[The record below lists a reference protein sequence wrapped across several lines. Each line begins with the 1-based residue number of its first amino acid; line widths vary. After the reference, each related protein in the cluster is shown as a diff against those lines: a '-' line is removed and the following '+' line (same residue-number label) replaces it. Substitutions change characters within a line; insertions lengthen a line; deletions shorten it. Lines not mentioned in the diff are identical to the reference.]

1 MIKVEIVN
9 CLKDNFSY
17 IIHNNDEALVIDPG
31 ESRPIEKLLEKMKL
45 KLKYILNTHHHFDH
59 VDGNSSLKE
68 KYNCKIIGFEDDS
81 KRIPGI
87 DICLKNEEIFSEKN
101 FKFKVYHTPGHTLG
115 HICYHFFEEKKL
127 FTGDTLFSLS
137 CGRLF
142 EGTYEDMYKSLSLIK
157 AFDKNTLIYFG
168 HEYTLSNS
176 KFCIRYDPD
185 NEYLKKKIL
194 EISKN
199 IKAGIPTTPSVLK
212 DELECNIF
220 LKAENIETFAKLR
233 DLKDNF

>member
-17 IIHNNDEALVIDPG
+17 IIHNNDEAIVIDPS
-31 ESRPIEKLLEKMKL
+31 ESIPIDQLLEKLKL
-45 KLKYILNTHHHFDH
+45 KLKYILNTHHHLDH
-59 VDGNSSLKE
+59 VDGNLSLKE

-81 KRIPGI
+81 KKIPGI
-87 DICLKNEEIFSEKN
+87 DICLKNEEIFNEKN

-115 HICYHFFEEKKL
+115 HICYHFFEDKKL

-157 AFDKNTLIYFG
+157 TFDKDTLIYFG

-176 KFCIRYDPD
+176 KFCINYDPN
-185 NEYLKKKIL
+185 NENLKKKIL

>member
-17 IIHNNDEALVIDPG
+17 IIHNNDEAIVIDPS
-31 ESRPIEKLLEKMKL
+31 ESRPVDQLLEKLKL
-45 KLKYILNTHHHFDH
+45 KLKYILNTHHHLDH
-59 VDGNSSLKE
+59 VDGNLSLKE

-81 KRIPGI
+81 KKIPGI

-157 AFDKNTLIYFG
+157 TFDKDTLIYFG

-176 KFCIRYDPD
+176 KFCINYDPD
-185 NEYLKKKIL
+185 NENLKKKIL
-194 EISKN
+194 EIRKN

>member
-17 IIHNNDEALVIDPG
+17 IIHNNNEAIVIDPS
-31 ESRPIEKLLEKMKL
+31 ESKPVDQLLEELKL

-59 VDGNSSLKE
+59 VDGNSGLKE

-87 DICLKNEEIFSEKN
+87 DICLKNEEIFNEKN

-157 AFDKNTLIYFG
+157 TFDKDTLIYFG

-176 KFCIRYDPD
+176 KFCINYDPD
-185 NEYLKKKIL
+185 NENLKKKIL
-194 EISKN
+194 EIRKN

>member
-176 KFCIRYDPD
+176 KFCINYDPD
-185 NEYLKKKIL
+185 NENLKKKIL
-194 EISKN
+194 EINKS
-199 IKAGIPTTPSVLK
+199 IKAGIPTTPCVLK

>member
-17 IIHNNDEALVIDPG
+17 IIHNNDEAIVIDPS
-31 ESRPIEKLLEKMKL
+31 ESIPIDQLLEKLKL
-45 KLKYILNTHHHFDH
+45 KLKYILNTHHHLDH
-59 VDGNSSLKE
+59 VDGNLSLKE
-68 KYNCKIIGFEDDS
+68 KYNCKIIGFENDS
-81 KRIPGI
+81 KKIPGI
-87 DICLKNEEIFSEKN
+87 DICLKNEEIFNEKN

-115 HICYHFFEEKKL
+115 HICYHFFEDKKL

-157 AFDKNTLIYFG
+157 TFDKDTLIYFG

-176 KFCIRYDPD
+176 KFCINYDPD
-185 NEYLKKKIL
+185 NENLKKKIL
-194 EISKN
+194 EIRKN

-220 LKAENIETFAKLR
+220 LKAENIETFTKLR

>member
-17 IIHNNDEALVIDPG
+17 IIHNNDEAIVIDPS
-31 ESRPIEKLLEKMKL
+31 ESIPIDQLLEKLKL
-45 KLKYILNTHHHFDH
+45 KLKYILNTHHHLDH
-59 VDGNSSLKE
+59 VDGNLSLKE

-81 KRIPGI
+81 KKIPGI
-87 DICLKNEEIFSEKN
+87 DICLKNEEIFNEKN

-115 HICYHFFEEKKL
+115 HICYHFFEDKKL

-157 AFDKNTLIYFG
+157 TFDKDTLIYFG

-176 KFCIRYDPD
+176 KFCINYDPD
-185 NEYLKKKIL
+185 NENLKKKIL
-194 EISKN
+194 EIRKN

>member
-17 IIHNNDEALVIDPG
+17 IIHNNNEAIVIDPS
-31 ESRPIEKLLEKMKL
+31 ESKPVDQLLEELKL
-45 KLKYILNTHHHFDH
+45 KLKYILNTHHHLDH
-59 VDGNSSLKE
+59 VDGNLSLKE

-81 KRIPGI
+81 KKIPGI

-157 AFDKNTLIYFG
+157 TFDKDTLIYFG

-176 KFCIRYDPD
+176 KFCINYDPD
-185 NEYLKKKIL
+185 NENLKKKIL
-194 EISKN
+194 EIRKN

>member
-17 IIHNNDEALVIDPG
+17 IIHNNDEAIVIDPS
-31 ESRPIEKLLEKMKL
+31 ESRPIDQLLEKLKL

-59 VDGNSSLKE
+59 VDGNLSLKE
-68 KYNCKIIGFEDDS
+68 KYNCKIVGFEDDS
-81 KRIPGI
+81 KKIPGI

-142 EGTYEDMYKSLSLIK
+142 EGTYEDMYKSLLLIK
-157 AFDKNTLIYFG
+157 TFDKDTLIYFG
-168 HEYTLSNS
+168 HEYTVSNS
-176 KFCIRYDPD
+176 KFCINYDPD
-185 NEYLKKKIL
+185 NENLKKKIL
-194 EISKN
+194 EIGKN
-199 IKAGIPTTPSVLK
+199 IKAGIPTTPSLLK

>member
-17 IIHNNDEALVIDPG
+17 IIHNNDEAIVIDPS
-31 ESRPIEKLLEKMKL
+31 ESIPIDQLLEKLKL
-45 KLKYILNTHHHFDH
+45 KLKYILNTHHHLDH
-59 VDGNSSLKE
+59 VDGNLSLKE

-81 KRIPGI
+81 KKIPGI
-87 DICLKNEEIFSEKN
+87 DICLKNEEIFNEKN

-115 HICYHFFEEKKL
+115 HICYHFFEDKKL

-157 AFDKNTLIYFG
+157 TFDKDTLIYFG

-176 KFCIRYDPD
+176 KFCINYDPD
-185 NEYLKKKIL
+185 NENLKKKIL
-194 EISKN
+194 EIRKN

-220 LKAENIETFAKLR
+220 LKAENIETFTKLR

>member
-17 IIHNNDEALVIDPG
+17 IIHNNDEAIVVDPSESKPID
-31 ESRPIEKLLEKMKL
+31 RLLKKLRL
-45 KLKYILNTHHHFDH
+45 KLKYILNTHHHLDH
-59 VDGNSSLKE
+59 VDGNSVLKE

-157 AFDKNTLIYFG
+157 TFDKDTLIYFG

-176 KFCIRYDPD
+176 KFCINYDPD
-185 NEYLKKKIL
+185 NENLKKKIL
-194 EISKN
+194 EIRKN
-199 IKAGIPTTPSVLK
+199 IKAGIPTTPSILK

>member
-17 IIHNNDEALVIDPG
+17 IIHNNDEAIVIDPS
-31 ESRPIEKLLEKMKL
+31 ESRPIDQLLEKLKL
-45 KLKYILNTHHHFDH
+45 KLKYILNTHHHHDH
-59 VDGNSSLKE
+59 VDGNLSLKE

-81 KRIPGI
+81 KKIPGI
-87 DICLKNEEIFSEKN
+87 DICLKNEEIFNEKN

-157 AFDKNTLIYFG
+157 TFDKDTLIYFG

-176 KFCIRYDPD
+176 KFCINYDPD
-185 NEYLKKKIL
+185 NENLKKKIL
-194 EISKN
+194 EIRKN